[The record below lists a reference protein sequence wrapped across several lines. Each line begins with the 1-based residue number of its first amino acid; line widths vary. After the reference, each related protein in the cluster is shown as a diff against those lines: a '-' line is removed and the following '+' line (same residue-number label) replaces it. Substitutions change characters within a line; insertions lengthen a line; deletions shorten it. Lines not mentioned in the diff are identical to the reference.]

1 MTGMEN
7 NFPDPLEHEAK
18 RYSPFLRWM
27 ITRIFGFLLWIPLL
41 NRLFRRSFSMLCMY
55 IALLHRNEEYH
66 LVYKFLLQIL
76 RSPVYN
82 KESKKDQWW
91 FFMRLTV
98 AMMQEQQIHSLLI
111 NPDLEHALIDL
122 GKNGP
127 GEKIGYNIAYSFVGY
142 SLWYF
147 EQAEVSEAIEMVKT
161 ASLAD
166 ESWGY
171 PEYLHGWYGL
181 FVGSEDS
188 VEHFSKAVKIDW
200 NFLHRMRRD
209 RTCQQ
214 FPQVIKKV
222 NSQVLVANSS
232 NQS

>member
-82 KESKKDQWW
+82 KESKKD
-91 FFMRLTV
+91 RKLT
-98 AMMQEQQIHSLLI
+98 A
-111 NPDLEHALIDL
+111 
-122 GKNGP
+122 
-127 GEKIGYNIAYSFVGY
+127 
-142 SLWYF
+142 
-147 EQAEVSEAIEMVKT
+147 
-161 ASLAD
+161 
-166 ESWGY
+166 
-171 PEYLHGWYGL
+171 GL
-181 FVGSEDS
+181 
-188 VEHFSKAVKIDW
+188 
-200 NFLHRMRRD
+200 
-209 RTCQQ
+209 
-214 FPQVIKKV
+214 
-222 NSQVLVANSS
+222 
-232 NQS
+232 